1 MKNLF
6 VLLLVAA
13 AGAIKIS
20 GPEEKVT
27 YGERVTDIPGR
38 FEGPESDRLMNSI
51 IGKYSQEKFID
62 GKPTGEFSLDK
73 SAIQS
78 IAREVVETHVK
89 PKEGVEKYLED
100 RLPQAWERA
109 DVNKTG
115 RVEAGRIPMVL
126 REVVADPVLGFG
138 LQM

>member
-73 SAIQS
+73 SAI
-78 IAREVVETHVK
+78 
-89 PKEGVEKYLED
+89 
-100 RLPQAWERA
+100 
-109 DVNKTG
+109 
-115 RVEAGRIPMVL
+115 
-126 REVVADPVLGFG
+126 
-138 LQM
+138 